1 MMYYPSETQVTPLTT
16 VRRERILPA
25 PGNVLVR
32 AGSPVEPT
40 QVIART
46 NLPGDF
52 RIVPVAR
59 LLGVP
64 PSQVERYLRVTQD
77 DKVQRGQ
84 VIARRGRLFART
96 VKSPITG
103 FVTASGGGRVLI
115 EAPSTPFELRAYM
128 YGTVSAVIPD
138 YGVVI
143 ETPGA
148 VVQGV
153 WGAGGENLGVIKR
166 MVAGPNEQLETKTID
181 PSCRGAILIGGN
193 GLSEEALERAREL
206 QVRGIVVGG
215 LPPELVSHVEQ
226 LPFPTIATEGIG
238 AAPMSAPIF
247 HLLTTND
254 GREASISGRV
264 QSRRGIVRPEVII
277 PMPDGTVPP
286 TQTQTGTPLRVGT
299 RVRLVRAPY
308 MGAAGTVVSLPIHAR
323 RIETG
328 ARVHGAEVDLG
339 REAPVFVPLANLE
352 VLR

>member
-1 MMYYPSETQVTPLTT
+1 M
-16 VRRERILPA
+16 ILMSLK
-25 PGNVLVR
+25 VDLKLV
-32 AGSPVEPT
+32 AATCV
-40 QVIART
+40 
-46 NLPGDF
+46 F
-52 RIVPVAR
+52 
-59 LLGVP
+59 LG
-64 PSQVERYLRVTQD
+64 
-77 DKVQRGQ
+77 
-84 VIARRGRLFART
+84 LFL
-96 VKSPITG
+96 G
-103 FVTASGGGRVLI
+103 FYIDNSIISKPRI
-115 EAPSTPFELRAYM
+115 EALTAQTVEQQSTIDEMTGSLSILQTSFDELEALY
-128 YGTVSAVIPD
+128 
-138 YGVVI
+138 
-143 ETPGA
+143 
-148 VVQGV
+148 
-153 WGAGGENLGVIKR
+153 
-166 MVAGPNEQLETKTID
+166 NEQLETKTID

-238 AAPMSAPIF
+238 SAPMSAPIF